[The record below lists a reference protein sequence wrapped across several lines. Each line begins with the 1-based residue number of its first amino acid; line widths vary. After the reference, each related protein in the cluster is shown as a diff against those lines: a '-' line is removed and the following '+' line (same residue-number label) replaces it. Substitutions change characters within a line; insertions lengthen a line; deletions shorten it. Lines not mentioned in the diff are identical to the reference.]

1 MIELRRSS
9 NIWMRQLLSWTTWI
23 VPFRLT
29 KSTLMS
35 VGLSIRSEI
44 ATHTVQAVSDDILYI
59 QSQNRGLQVQ
69 TQNLRA
75 LLGEIENLLVR
86 PSVVT
91 QNLGSLMP
99 AIANGQRLAR
109 SVSDADSGITRKGQ
123 KY

>member
-1 MIELRRSS
+1 
-9 NIWMRQLLSWTTWI
+9 
-23 VPFRLT
+23 
-29 KSTLMS
+29 MS

-86 PSVVT
+86 PSCRDSKSWIT
-91 QNLGSLMP
+91 H
-99 AIANGQRLAR
+99 AR
-109 SVSDADSGITRKGQ
+109 NSKRSTSRK
-123 KY
+123 KR

>member
-1 MIELRRSS
+1 
-9 NIWMRQLLSWTTWI
+9 
-23 VPFRLT
+23 
-29 KSTLMS
+29 MS